1 MNGWRWV
8 VLSAALAAATV
19 GHAQTSRPRLSDEDL
34 KSLFDSADLVVRF
47 QVEAAERT
55 SADPNLVW
63 EASGPLL
70 EVLKGQ
76 LEPGKVHVHV
86 DSFIRS
92 FDNPGGELP
101 GKAYVAAIKPLG
113 IPGARRF
120 RIDGRYAFA
129 ADGEEARVLRK
140 LADEA
145 ARPRSTGRA
154 DLTLTVRPE
163 EKVFLPSGP
172 KMVEVRLTNNGSEPA
187 SYVQAPLLEQ
197 DGKLYLPGAGAI
209 LVRDAA
215 GKIIP
220 HRGNVA
226 AGEAPPPPAK
236 PKPALVFPKTSFTET
251 FDLAKYYDLS
261 LGRYTLLVS
270 VGDPDGSGRI
280 VSNGVSFQVGA
291 VNLPETLPAAPVGP
305 TPSRA
310 VERALPGLLPDPNQ
324 YKPGEPR
331 SGLALLLRPERAVF
345 EVGKPV
351 KLEARLI
358 NTSDRTVSVDVR
370 LERTL
375 TLQVTPVADSPAPT
389 SLRNA
394 ILWPPD
400 GPGGMPD
407 ARAYLRPG
415 AFWGHL
421 VDINWYFG
429 KQERDLPRREDVAA
443 GRDLSYERFGHM
455 LFAFNQAGT
464 YRVQATYRVTRPAA
478 PKSEPAA
485 EAPPTSL
492 DWWIGDVDS
501 NPILIRIAGP
511 R

>member
-1 MNGWRWV
+1 MKGWRLV
-8 VLSAALAAATV
+8 VLTAALAAATV
-19 GHAQTSRPRLSDEDL
+19 GYAQTSRPRLSDADL
-34 KSLFDSADLVVRF
+34 KSLFESADLVVQF
-47 QVEAAERT
+47 QIETAERT

-70 EVLKGQ
+70 EVLKGK
-76 LEPGKVHVHV
+76 LEPGKVSVHV
-86 DSFIRS
+86 DSFIRA
-92 FDNPGGELP
+92 FDNPGGELA
-101 GKAYVAAIKPLG
+101 GKTYVAALKPLG
-113 IPGARRF
+113 IPGSRRF

-129 ADGEEARVLRK
+129 AGGEEGQVLRK

-145 ARPRSTGRA
+145 SRPRSTGRA
-154 DLTLTVRPE
+154 DLLLTVRPE

-172 KMVEVRLTNNGSEPA
+172 KLVEVRLTNNGSEPA

-215 GKIIP
+215 GKIVP

-226 AGEAPPPPAK
+226 AGEAPPAPAK
-236 PKPALVFPKTSFTET
+236 PKPALVFPNTSFTET
-251 FDLAKYYDLS
+251 IDLAKYYDLS
-261 LGRYTLLVS
+261 LGRYTLLMS
-270 VGDPDGSGRI
+270 LGDPDGGGRI
-280 VSNGVSFQVGA
+280 VSNGASFQVGA
-291 VNLPETLPAAPVGP
+291 VNLPETLAPPPANP
-305 TPSRA
+305 TPSAAADRS
-310 VERALPGLLPDPNQ
+310 LPGLLPDPNQ

-331 SGLALLLRPERAVF
+331 SGLVMLLRPERPVF

-351 KLEARLI
+351 ALEVRLI

-375 TLQVTPVADSPAPT
+375 TFQVTPVADSPAPT

-400 GPGGMPD
+400 GPGMPD
-407 ARAYLRPG
+407 ARAYLRAG
-415 AFWGHL
+415 AFWGRV

-429 KQERDLPRREDVAA
+429 KQEKDLPRREDVAA
-443 GRDLSYERFGHM
+443 GRNLSYERFGHM

-464 YRVQATYRVTRPAA
+464 YRIQATYRVTRPAA
-478 PKSEPAA
+478 PKDAPAA

-501 NPILIRIAGP
+501 NPVLIRIAGP